1 MARAMIVVALSATL
15 CGCGASAVQLALKAL
30 EVAISV
36 AREVHDHHLDG
47 GAVCPTPAHDAGVV
61 E

>member
-1 MARAMIVVALSATL
+1 MARALILVVLSATL

-30 EVAISV
+30 EVAINV

-47 GAVCPTPAHDAGVV
+47 GVCPTPAHDAGVS

>member
-1 MARAMIVVALSATL
+1 MARALMVLVLSATL

-47 GAVCPTPAHDAGVV
+47 GTVCPTSAHDAGVV

>member
-30 EVAISV
+30 EVAIKIG
-36 AREVHDHHLDG
+36 R
-47 GAVCPTPAHDAGVV
+47 AHV
-61 E
+61 